1 MRAARL
7 GLVLLV
13 AAVAAWAAAPG
24 PASSYRWLDACDP
37 AESIAERIAPPATY
51 QRTLTA
57 AGTFEDWL
65 RHLPLKKGTPPIRLF
80 NGQERGG
87 RIGHV
92 AVVDI
97 DVGERDL
104 QQCADAVIRLR
115 AEYLW
120 AAGRR
125 DAIQFHFTSGDRA
138 DYTKWLEGFSPEAQ
152 GTAVRWVRGKARP
165 DTHASLRSYLDV
177 VFTYAG
183 TRSLAKELRAVASP
197 ADMRIGDVFIQ
208 AGSPGHAVL
217 VVDMAAHPAT
227 GKKVFLLA
235 QSYMP
240 AQDIHVL
247 KNPAGSDAWYDV
259 DFGDV
264 LRTPD
269 WTFKRTDLRRF

>member
-208 AGSPGHAVL
+208 AGSPGHA
-217 VVDMAAHPAT
+217 
-227 GKKVFLLA
+227 FLLA